1 MILYLFI
8 IVGSMFL
15 IALGVSIGYQTAY
28 LETLGFTGLA
38 VLIILC
44 IDGLTATVARILPK
58 KCADRTKKCFQVSA
72 KEKKLY
78 EKMKIRAWKEL
89 IPEIG
94 HLTGFRKNK
103 IDQPKNV
110 EYLDRFLLECCYG
123 EIGHCSSVFTGF
135 LTLLFFPLTEIW
147 IAIAI
152 PVAIVSAILNVLPI
166 FVLRYNAYKLEILRK
181 SVLKKQ
187 ERMENETLL

>member
-1 MILYLFI
+1 MILYLCT

-15 IALGVSIGYQTAY
+15 IALGVSFGCQTSY

-44 IDGLTATVARILPK
+44 IDGLTAAVARLLPK
-58 KCADRTKKCFQVSA
+58 KCADRKKKCFQVSS
-72 KEKKLY
+72 KEKKIY
-78 EKMKIRAWKEL
+78 EKMKIRAWKEY

-103 IDQPKNV
+103 IDQPKNI
-110 EYLDRFLLECCYG
+110 EYLERYLLECCYG
-123 EIGHCSSVFTGF
+123 EIGHFSSMFTGF

-147 IAIAI
+147 IAIAV

-187 ERMENETLL
+187 RNIEN